1 MSGLRSFV
9 LVSLLSLVLA
19 ACGGP
24 PRVLVVSAVKPE
36 DTAGTVRIFV
46 ATSRASTKQPEYFS
60 GERSSAVG
68 FARLDISVP
77 RSHQVGQLELPGS
90 VSSPG
95 DPASHFTASAVERL
109 SEAEILKQVRAEVAR
124 RPPVEREVLV
134 FVHGFN
140 TNFADAAFRFAQ
152 IVTDSGFKG
161 VPVLFTWPSRAQ
173 ILSYPYDRDS
183 ADFSRD
189 ALETGLRVIA
199 RDLGANRFDILAHSM
214 GTLLTVETLRQAA
227 IRGDGS
233 FGGKLRNVM
242 LAAPD
247 IDLDVFK
254 TQLAAIKRPVTVFVS
269 SDDRALDF
277 SRQFAGDKTRLGAI
291 SDKDTEVVADL
302 RKAGATIIDLSG
314 DRAND
319 DYNHGKFA
327 TTPRIVEMIGKRLG
341 ADGLGG
347 GTGGGMLGL
356 DSKASP
362 SFVAREK

>member
-1 MSGLRSFV
+1 VSGLRSLV
-9 LVSLLSLVLA
+9 LVSLLSFVLA

-24 PRVLVVSAVKPE
+24 PRQLVVSAARPE
-36 DTAGTVRIFV
+36 DTASTVRIFV

-60 GERSSAVG
+60 GERSSALG

-77 RSHQVGQLELPGS
+77 RSHKVGQLELPGS
-90 VSSPG
+90 VTSAG
-95 DPASHFTASAVERL
+95 DPASHFTVGGVKLL
-109 SEAEILKQVRAEVAR
+109 SEPEMLKEVKAAVVQ
-124 RPPVEREVLV
+124 RPQAEREVLV

-161 VPVLFTWPSRAQ
+161 VPVMFTWPSRAQ
-173 ILSYPYDRDS
+173 ILAYPYDRDS

-189 ALETGLRVIA
+189 ALETGLRVIS

-254 TQLAAIKRPVTVFVS
+254 TQLATIKRPVTVFVS

-277 SRQFAGDKTRLGAI
+277 SRQFAGDKARLGAI
-291 SDKDTEVVADL
+291 SEKDTDVVADL
-302 RKAGATIIDLSG
+302 RRSGATIIDLSA
-314 DRAND
+314 DRSSD

-327 TTPRIVEMIGKRLG
+327 STPRIVEMIGKRLG
-341 ADGLGG
+341 ADGLDG

-362 SFVAREK
+362 SFVARDD

>member
-1 MSGLRSFV
+1 MSGLRFVV
-9 LVSLLSLVLA
+9 LVSLLSFMLA

-24 PRVLVVSAVKPE
+24 PRQLVVSAARPE
-36 DTAGTVRIFV
+36 DTVGRVRIFV
-46 ATSRASTKQPEYFS
+46 ATSRAMTTQPEYFS
-60 GERSSAVG
+60 GERSPTVG

-77 RSHQVGQLELPGS
+77 RAHQIGQLELPGS
-90 VSSPG
+90 VTSAG
-95 DPASHFTASAVERL
+95 DPASHFTVQAVERF
-109 SEAEILKQVRAEVAR
+109 SEPEMLKQVKTAVAAR
-124 RPPVEREVLV
+124 SQADREVLV
-134 FVHGFN
+134 FVHGYN

-173 ILSYPYDRDS
+173 LFAYPYDRDS

-277 SRQFAGDKTRLGAI
+277 SRQFAGDKKRLGAI
-291 SDKDTEVVADL
+291 SENDTDTVADL
-302 RKAGATIIDLSG
+302 KRAGAQIIDLSK
-314 DRAND
+314 DRSSD

-327 TTPRIVEMIGKRLG
+327 TTPRIVQMIGKRLSD
-341 ADGLGG
+341 DGLDGS
-347 GTGGGMLGL
+347 TSSGMLGL

-362 SFVAREK
+362 SFAARDE

>member
-1 MSGLRSFV
+1 MFGLRSVV
-9 LVSLLSLVLA
+9 LALVLPFMLA

-24 PRVLVVSAVKPE
+24 PRVLVVSAAKPE
-36 DTAGTVRIFV
+36 DIAGTVRIFV
-46 ATSRASTKQPEYFS
+46 ATSRATTRQPEYFS
-60 GERSSAVG
+60 GERSPSVG

-77 RSHQVGQLELPGS
+77 RAHQVGQVELPGS
-90 VSSPG
+90 VTSAG
-95 DPASHFTASAVERL
+95 DPASHFTVSGVERL
-109 SEAEILKQVRAEVAR
+109 TEPEILKQVRAEIAR
-124 RPPVEREVLV
+124 RPQAEREVLV

-173 ILSYPYDRDS
+173 LLAYPYDRDS

-189 ALETGLRVIA
+189 ALETGLRAIS

-291 SDKDTEVVADL
+291 SDKDTEIVADL
-302 RKAGATIIDLSG
+302 SKAGATIIDLSG
-314 DRAND
+314 DRASD
-319 DYNHGKFA
+319 EYNHGKFA
-327 TTPRIVEMIGKRLG
+327 STPRIVQMIGRRLG

-347 GTGGGMLGL
+347 GAGGGLLGL

-362 SFVAREK
+362 SFAARDK

>member
-1 MSGLRSFV
+1 VSGLRIVV
-9 LVSLLSLVLA
+9 LVSLALVLT

-24 PRVLVVSAVKPE
+24 PRVLVVSSARPE
-36 DTAGTVRIFV
+36 DTAGQVRIFV
-46 ATSRASTKQPEYFS
+46 ATSRAMTKQPEYFS
-60 GERSSAVG
+60 GERSSAVA

-90 VSSPG
+90 VTSAG
-95 DPASHFTASAVERL
+95 DPASHFTVSGVERL
-109 SEAEILKQVRAEVAR
+109 TEPEILKQVRAEIAR
-124 RPPVEREVLV
+124 RPQVLV

-173 ILSYPYDRDS
+173 VFAYPYDRDS

-189 ALETGLRVIA
+189 ALETGLRAIS

-269 SDDRALDF
+269 ADDRALDF
-277 SRQFAGDKTRLGAI
+277 SRQFAGDKARLGAI
-291 SDKDTEVVADL
+291 SEKDTEIVADL
-302 RKAGATIIDLSG
+302 SRAGARIIDLSK
-314 DRAND
+314 DRSGD

-327 TTPRIVEMIGKRLG
+327 TTPRIVQMIGRRLG
-341 ADGLGG
+341 ADGLDGG
-347 GTGGGMLGL
+347 SGGSMLGL

-362 SFVAREK
+362 SFAVRDK

>member
-1 MSGLRSFV
+1 MSGLRSLV
-9 LVSLLSLVLA
+9 LVSLLSFLLA

-24 PRVLVVSAVKPE
+24 PRALVVSAAKPE
-36 DTAGTVRIFV
+36 DTVGTVSIFV

-60 GERSSAVG
+60 GERSPAVA

-77 RSHQVGQLELPGS
+77 RSHQVGKLELPGS
-90 VSSPG
+90 VTSAG
-95 DPASHFTASAVERL
+95 DPASHFTVSGVKLL
-109 SEAEILKQVRAEVAR
+109 SEPEMLKEVKGAVAQRPQVD
-124 RPPVEREVLV
+124 REVLV
-134 FVHGFN
+134 FVHGYN

-173 ILSYPYDRDS
+173 LFAYPYDRDS

-247 IDLDVFK
+247 IDIDVFK
-254 TQLAAIKRPVTVFVS
+254 TQLATIKRPVTVFVS

-277 SRQFAGDKTRLGAI
+277 SRQFAGDKARLGAI
-291 SDKDTEVVADL
+291 SEKDADVVADL
-302 RKAGATIIDLSG
+302 SRAGARIIDLSK
-314 DRAND
+314 DRSGD

-327 TTPRIVEMIGKRLG
+327 TTPRVVQMIGKRLS
-341 ADGLGG
+341 ADGLDGS
-347 GTGGGMLGL
+347 TLGV
-356 DSKASP
+356 SSTASP
-362 SFVAREK
+362 DFAARDK

>member
-1 MSGLRSFV
+1 VSGLRSLV
-9 LVSLLSLVLA
+9 LVSLLSILLA

-24 PRVLVVSAVKPE
+24 PRVLVVSAARPE

-46 ATSRASTKQPEYFS
+46 ATSRASTRQPEYFS
-60 GERSSAVG
+60 GERSPAVG

-77 RSHQVGQLELPGS
+77 RSHQIGQLELPGS
-90 VSSPG
+90 VTSAG
-95 DPASHFTASAVERL
+95 DPASHFTVSGVERL
-109 SEAEILKQVRAEVAR
+109 TEPEILKQVRAEIAQ
-124 RPPVEREVLV
+124 RPQADREVLV

-173 ILSYPYDRDS
+173 VLAYPYDRDS

-189 ALETGLRVIA
+189 ALEIGLRAIA

-247 IDLDVFK
+247 IDIDVFK

-277 SRQFAGDKTRLGAI
+277 SRQFAGDKARLGAI
-291 SDKDTEVVADL
+291 SEKDTDVVADL
-302 RKAGATIIDLSG
+302 SRAGARIIDLSK
-314 DRAND
+314 DRSGD

-327 TTPRIVEMIGKRLG
+327 TTPRIVQMIGRRLG
-341 ADGLGG
+341 ADGLDGG
-347 GTGGGMLGL
+347 GGSGMLGL
-356 DSKASP
+356 DAKASP
-362 SFVAREK
+362 SFAARDK

>member
-1 MSGLRSFV
+1 MLP
-9 LVSLLSLVLA
+9 LVLA

-24 PRVLVVSAVKPE
+24 PRQLVVSAARPG
-36 DTAGTVRIFV
+36 DIAGTVKIFV
-46 ATSRASTKQPEYFS
+46 ATSRASTRQPEYFN
-60 GERSSAVG
+60 GERSPSVA

-77 RSHQVGQLELPGS
+77 RAHQVGQVELPGS
-90 VSSPG
+90 VTSAG
-95 DPASHFTASAVERL
+95 DPASHFTVSAVERL
-109 SEAEILKQVRAEVAR
+109 TEPEMLKQVKAAVAQ
-124 RPPVEREVLV
+124 RPQAEREVLV

-173 ILSYPYDRDS
+173 IFAYPYDRDS

-277 SRQFAGDKTRLGAI
+277 SRQFAGDKARLGAI
-291 SDKDTEVVADL
+291 SEKDTEVVADL
-302 RKAGATIIDLSG
+302 RKAGATIIDLSK
-314 DRAND
+314 DRSSD
-319 DYNHGKFA
+319 EYNHGKFA
-327 TTPRIVEMIGKRLG
+327 TTPRIVEMIGKRLSD
-341 ADGLGG
+341 DGMGG
-347 GTGGGMLGL
+347 GAGGGMLGL
-356 DSKASP
+356 DNKASP
-362 SFVAREK
+362 AFVARDK

>member
-1 MSGLRSFV
+1 MVALRSLV
-9 LVSLLSLVLA
+9 LVSLLSFVLA

-24 PRVLVVSAVKPE
+24 PRLLVVSAAGPE
-36 DTAGTVRIFV
+36 DIAGTVRIFV
-46 ATSRASTKQPEYFS
+46 ATSRASTRQPEYFS
-60 GERSSAVG
+60 GERSASVG

-90 VSSPG
+90 VASAG
-95 DPASHFTASAVERL
+95 DPASHFTVSAVERL
-109 SEAEILKQVRAEVAR
+109 SEAEILKQVRAEVMR
-124 RPPVEREVLV
+124 RPQAEREVLV

-152 IVTDSGFKG
+152 IVTDTGFKG

-173 ILSYPYDRDS
+173 IFAYPYDRDS
-183 ADFSRD
+183 ADFS
-189 ALETGLRVIA
+189 

-277 SRQFAGDKTRLGAI
+277 SRQFAGGKARLGAI
-291 SDKDTEVVADL
+291 SEKDTEIVADL
-302 RKAGATIIDLSG
+302 SRAGARIIDLSK
-314 DRAND
+314 DRSGD

-327 TTPRIVEMIGKRLG
+327 TTPRVVQMIGKRLS
-341 ADGLGG
+341 ADGLDG
-347 GTGGGMLGL
+347 GTSGGMLGL
-356 DSKASP
+356 DSKASAG
-362 SFVAREK
+362 FVARDK

>member
-1 MSGLRSFV
+1 MLALV
-9 LVSLLSLVLA
+9 LPLMLA

-24 PRVLVVSAVKPE
+24 SRVLVVSAAKPE
-36 DTAGTVRIFV
+36 DIAGTIRIFV
-46 ATSRASTKQPEYFS
+46 ATSRATTRQPEYFS
-60 GERSSAVG
+60 GERSPSVG

-77 RSHQVGQLELPGS
+77 RAHQVGQVELPGS
-90 VSSPG
+90 VTSAG
-95 DPASHFTASAVERL
+95 DPASHFTVSGVERL
-109 SEAEILKQVRAEVAR
+109 TEPEILKQVRAEIAS
-124 RPPVEREVLV
+124 RPHTEREVLV

-173 ILSYPYDRDS
+173 LLAYPYDRDS

-189 ALETGLRVIA
+189 ALETGLRAIS

-291 SDKDTEVVADL
+291 SDKDTEIVADL
-302 RKAGATIIDLSG
+302 SKAGATIIDLSG
-314 DRAND
+314 DRASD
-319 DYNHGKFA
+319 EYNHGKFA
-327 TTPRIVEMIGKRLG
+327 STPRIVQMIGRRLG

-347 GTGGGMLGL
+347 GAGGGLLGL

-362 SFVAREK
+362 SFAARDK

>member
-1 MSGLRSFV
+1 VFGLRSLV
-9 LVSLLSLVLA
+9 LVSLLSFVLA

-24 PRVLVVSAVKPE
+24 PRVLVVSAARPE
-36 DTAGTVRIFV
+36 DTAGKVRIFV
-46 ATSRASTKQPEYFS
+46 ASSRASTKQPEYFS
-60 GERSSAVG
+60 GERSPAVA

-77 RSHQVGQLELPGS
+77 RSHQLGKLELPGS
-90 VSSPG
+90 VTSAG
-95 DPASHFTASAVERL
+95 DPASHFTVGDVKLL
-109 SEAEILKQVRAEVAR
+109 SEPEMLREVKGAVAQ
-124 RPPVEREVLV
+124 RPQADREVLV
-134 FVHGFN
+134 FVHGYN

-173 ILSYPYDRDS
+173 LFAYPYDRDS

-199 RDLGANRFDILAHSM
+199 RDLGASRFDILAHSM

-269 SDDRALDF
+269 SDDRALNF
-277 SRQFAGDKTRLGAI
+277 SRQFAGDKARLGAI
-291 SDKDTEVVADL
+291 SEKDTELVADL

-314 DRAND
+314 DRSGD

-341 ADGLGG
+341 ADGLDG

-356 DSKASP
+356 DPKASP
-362 SFVAREK
+362 SFVARDR

>member
-1 MSGLRSFV
+1 MV
-9 LVSLLSLVLA
+9 LVSLLSFVLA

-24 PRVLVVSAVKPE
+24 PRQLVVSAARPE
-36 DTAGTVRIFV
+36 DTASTVRIFV

-60 GERSSAVG
+60 GERSSALG

-77 RSHQVGQLELPGS
+77 RSHKVGQLELPGS
-90 VSSPG
+90 VTSAG
-95 DPASHFTASAVERL
+95 DPASHFTVGGVKLL
-109 SEAEILKQVRAEVAR
+109 SEPEMLKEVKAAVVQ
-124 RPPVEREVLV
+124 RPQAEREVLV

-161 VPVLFTWPSRAQ
+161 VPVMFTWPSRAQ
-173 ILSYPYDRDS
+173 ILAYPYDRDS

-189 ALETGLRVIA
+189 ALETGLRVIS

-254 TQLAAIKRPVTVFVS
+254 TQLATIKRPVTVFVS

-277 SRQFAGDKTRLGAI
+277 SRQFAGDKARLGAI
-291 SDKDTEVVADL
+291 SEKDTDVVADL
-302 RKAGATIIDLSG
+302 RRSGATIIDLSA
-314 DRAND
+314 DRSSD

-327 TTPRIVEMIGKRLG
+327 STPRIVELIGKRLG
-341 ADGLGG
+341 ADGLDG

-362 SFVAREK
+362 SFVARDD

>member
-1 MSGLRSFV
+1 MSGLRC
-9 LVSLLSLVLA
+9 LGLALLLPLVLA
-19 ACGGP
+19 ACGGT
-24 PRVLVVSAVKPE
+24 PRLLVVSAAKPQ
-36 DTAGTVRIFV
+36 DTVGTVRIFV
-46 ATSRASTKQPEYFS
+46 ATSRASTGQPEYFN
-60 GERSSAVG
+60 GERSAALG
-68 FARLDISVP
+68 FARLDIGVP
-77 RSHQVGQLELPGS
+77 RAHQVGQLELPGS
-90 VSSPG
+90 VSSAG
-95 DPASHFTASAVERL
+95 DPASHFTVGGVERL
-109 SEAEILKQVRAEVAR
+109 TEPEILKQLRAEVAR
-124 RPPVEREVLV
+124 RPQAEREVLV

-173 ILSYPYDRDS
+173 LFAYPYDRDS

-247 IDLDVFK
+247 IDIDVFK
-254 TQLAAIKRPVTVFVS
+254 TQLATIKRPVTVFVS

-277 SRQFAGDKTRLGAI
+277 SRQFAGDKARLGAI
-291 SDKDTEVVADL
+291 SEKDTDVVTDL
-302 RKAGATIIDLSG
+302 SRAGARIIDLSK
-314 DRAND
+314 DRSGD

-327 TTPRIVEMIGKRLG
+327 TTPRVVQMIGKRLSEDGIAGG
-341 ADGLGG
+341 ALGVSR
-347 GTGGGMLGL
+347 TE
-356 DSKASP
+356 SP
-362 SFVAREK
+362 DFAARDK

>member
-1 MSGLRSFV
+1 MPGLRSSG
-9 LVSLLSLVLA
+9 LVWLLSCVLA

-24 PRVLVVSAVKPE
+24 PRQLVVSAATPE

-60 GERSSAVG
+60 GERSQAVG
-68 FARLDISVP
+68 FARLDINVP

-90 VSSPG
+90 VTGAG
-95 DPASHFTASAVERL
+95 DPASHFTVSGVERL
-109 SEAEILKQVRAEVAR
+109 TEPEILKQVRGEIAR
-124 RPPVEREVLV
+124 RPQADREVLV

-173 ILSYPYDRDS
+173 IFAYPYDRDS

-189 ALETGLRVIA
+189 ALETGLKAIS

-277 SRQFAGDKTRLGAI
+277 SRQLAGDKARLGAI
-291 SDKDTEVVADL
+291 SEKDTDLVADL
-302 RKAGATIIDLSG
+302 RRSGATIIDLSK
-314 DRAND
+314 DRSGD

-327 TTPRIVEMIGKRLG
+327 TTPRIVQMIGKRLG
-341 ADGLGG
+341 ADGLDGS
-347 GTGGGMLGL
+347 TLGV
-356 DSKASP
+356 SRTESP
-362 SFVAREK
+362 DFAARDQ

>member
-1 MSGLRSFV
+1 VSGLRFV
-9 LVSLLSLVLA
+9 VLALLLPLALA
-19 ACGGP
+19 ACGGS
-24 PRVLVVSAVKPE
+24 PRLLVVSATRPE

-46 ATSRASTKQPEYFS
+46 ATSRASTRQPEYFN
-60 GERSSAVG
+60 GERSASLG

-77 RSHQVGQLELPGS
+77 HAHKVGQLELPGS
-90 VSSPG
+90 VSSAG
-95 DPASHFTASAVERL
+95 DPASHFTVQAVERF
-109 SEAEILKQVRAEVAR
+109 SEPEMLKQVKAAVGQR
-124 RPPVEREVLV
+124 RQADREVLV

-173 ILSYPYDRDS
+173 IFAYPYDRDS

-189 ALETGLRVIA
+189 ALENGLRVIA

-254 TQLAAIKRPVTVFVS
+254 TQLATIKRPVTVFVS

-277 SRQFAGDKTRLGAI
+277 SRQFAGDKKRLGAI
-291 SDKDTEVVADL
+291 SEKDTDTVADL
-302 RKAGATIIDLSG
+302 QRAGAQIIDLSG
-314 DRAND
+314 DRSGD

-327 TTPRIVEMIGKRLG
+327 TTPRIVELIGRRLS
-341 ADGLGG
+341 ADGLEGG
-347 GTGGGMLGL
+347 GGGSMLGL

-362 SFVAREK
+362 SFVARDK

>member
-1 MSGLRSFV
+1 MSGLRFVV

-24 PRVLVVSAVKPE
+24 PRVLVVSAARPE
-36 DTAGTVRIFV
+36 DTVGTVRIFV
-46 ATSRASTKQPEYFS
+46 ATSRATTGQPEYFS
-60 GERSSAVG
+60 GERSPSVG

-77 RSHQVGQLELPGS
+77 RAHQVGQVELPGS
-90 VSSPG
+90 VTSAG
-95 DPASHFTASAVERL
+95 DPASHFTVSAVERL
-109 SEAEILKQVRAEVAR
+109 TEPEILKQVRAEVAR
-124 RPPVEREVLV
+124 RPPSEREVLV

-161 VPVLFTWPSRAQ
+161 VPVLFTWPSRARV
-173 ILSYPYDRDS
+173 LAYPYDRDS

-214 GTLLTVETLRQAA
+214 GTLLTAETLRQAA

-254 TQLAAIKRPVTVFVS
+254 TQLATIRRPVTVFVS

-277 SRQFAGDKTRLGAI
+277 SRQFAGDKARLGAI
-291 SDKDTEVVADL
+291 SEKDTDVVADL
-302 RKAGATIIDLSG
+302 RKAGATIIDLSK
-314 DRAND
+314 DRSSD

-327 TTPRIVEMIGKRLG
+327 TSPRVVQMIGQRLG
-341 ADGLGG
+341 ADGLDGSTSG
-347 GTGGGMLGL
+347 SMLGL

-362 SFVAREK
+362 SFAARDK